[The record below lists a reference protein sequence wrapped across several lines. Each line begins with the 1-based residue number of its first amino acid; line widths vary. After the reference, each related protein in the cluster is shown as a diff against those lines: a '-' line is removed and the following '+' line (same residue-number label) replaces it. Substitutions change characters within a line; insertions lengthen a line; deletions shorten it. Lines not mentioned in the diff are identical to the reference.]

1 MRGTLGLWARTTH
14 HCLEDLGLQPLR
26 LLGLRGLPAYIK
38 DLATYRKL
46 RRHLPD
52 ATNAALQL
60 APLFSD
66 RYAGA
71 GAGRSLY
78 FLQDLLCSSRI
89 LSRPSLRHLDIGSR
103 IDGFVAQIAA
113 SRTID
118 VLDIRPLER
127 PPTPNLHFLQGD
139 ILDPPEDLERQYHLV
154 SSLHA
159 LEHVGLGRYGDPIA
173 PDGFERALANTAA
186 FVAPGGHLMISL
198 PVAEM
203 ERNLVQFNSQRL
215 FSHARLAE
223 LLNRLLPGFTATWSF
238 VIDEAR
244 TPRQRS
250 GDPAPL
256 LEAFRGFGLCG
267 VELRRR

>member
-1 MRGTLGLWARTTH
+1 MRGALALWVRTVH
-14 HCLEDLGLQPLR
+14 HGLEDIGLQPLR
-26 LLGLRGLPAYIK
+26 MLGLRGVPAYLR
-38 DLATYRKL
+38 DLVTYRRL
-46 RRHLPD
+46 RRRLPD
-52 ATNAALQL
+52 VTDATLQL

-89 LSRPSLRHLDIGSR
+89 LAWPRVRHLDIGSR

-113 SRTID
+113 SRPIE
-118 VLDIRPLER
+118 VLDIRPLQR
-127 PPTPNLHFLQGD
+127 PPTPNLRFLQGD
-139 ILDPPEDLERQYHLV
+139 ILDPPAALEGQYELV

-186 FVAPGGHLMISL
+186 FVAPGGRLMISL

-215 FSHARLAE
+215 FAHARLAD
-223 LLNRLLPGFTATWSF
+223 LLSRLLPDFSVSWSF

-244 TPRQRS
+244 TPRQRF

-256 LEAFRGFGLCG
+256 LAAFRGFGLCG
-267 VELRRR
+267 VELRRG